1 MQSASRHVSHRKCD
15 QFIAQ
20 CLLIESTT
28 WNISIPRLPSRENHL
43 SATYMDRYINM
54 NVDKRK
60 HATNLGVIFDCK
72 RLPFPLETFPD
83 FLYPEKFDEGT
94 TNR

>member
-1 MQSASRHVSHRKCD
+1 MPFDRVNHLEYIYTNGCRYT
-15 QFIAQ
+15 
-20 CLLIESTT
+20 L
-28 WNISIPRLPSRENHL
+28 RLPSRENHL
-43 SATYMDRYINM
+43 SATYMGLYINM

-72 RLPFPLETFPD
+72 WLLFPLETFPD

-94 TNR
+94 INR